1 MKYGIL
7 LNDEVINRSD
17 NYDRILDVYVKKCNK
32 IEQMIIENGTINAHY
47 DIQVVTL
54 DGPAQWTMARNI
66 IKGKDLV
73 SYGERKKERKT
84 WGSSLSDF

>member
-7 LNDEVINRSD
+7 INNECVNRSD
-17 NYDRILDVYVKKCNK
+17 SYDRILDVYVKKCK
-32 IEQMIIENGTINAHY
+32 LIEKDIIDTGAVHACY
-47 DIQVVTL
+47 DIQIVTL
-54 DGPAQWTMARNI
+54 DGPSSWTMQRNI

-73 SYGERKKERKT
+73 GYGEGKKERKT